1 MAVGEIFS
9 GIGSVIGAGT
19 GIASYINNKKVAQQ
33 NLDLQKEHF
42 QYQKD
47 LQNKIFNREDTAYQR
62 MSNDLEKAGFS
73 KWNAVNTGGS
83 SAGAIVGSEAPQKEQ
98 VHPDMSGA
106 IQSFSSLGEL
116 ISTFKQRE
124 ANVNLSEAQSSLLRQ
139 QALTEV
145 SKRLKFDTSSELDKA
160 NADSVRHAKAKTDK
174 EIEKMSQDILK
185 SQQDIIESQSR
196 TDLNDITSNSKAY
209 DLLLSSMMSRR
220 TNDPQE
226 KKKLFELARLLGS
239 LVSGGANLPQIIQ
252 KGKRY

>member
-1 MAVGEIFS
+1 MAVGEVLS
-9 GIGSVIGAGT
+9 GIGSIIGAGT
-19 GIASYINNKKVAQQ
+19 GIANYINNKKIAQQ

-42 QYQKD
+42 QYEKD

-62 MSNDLEKAGFS
+62 MSKDLEAGGFS
-73 KWNAVNTGGS
+73 KWNAVNTGGA
-83 SAGAIVGSEAPQKEQ
+83 SAGAIVGTQAPQKEQ
-98 VHPDMSGA
+98 VNFDQNA
-106 IQSFSSLGEL
+106 ISSFSSLGEL

-145 SKRLKFDTSSELDKA
+145 NKRLKYDTSSDLDRA
-160 NADSVRHAKAKTDK
+160 NADSVRHSKAKTSK

-239 LVSGGANLPQIIQ
+239 LVSGGANLPQIVQ
-252 KGKRY
+252 RGKRY